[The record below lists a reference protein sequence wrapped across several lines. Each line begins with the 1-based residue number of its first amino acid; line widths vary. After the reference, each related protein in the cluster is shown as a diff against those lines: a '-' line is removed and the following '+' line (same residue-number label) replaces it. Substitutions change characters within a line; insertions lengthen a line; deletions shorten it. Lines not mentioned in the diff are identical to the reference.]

1 MHVTHDCP
9 TARAVWAAVADTWE
23 AATTEPLDITDPTL
37 TVLGLRP
44 QPPVGA
50 LGSDRARYYARE
62 PAWRLLHAVT
72 LLKLH
77 QARTRAHMAYHDPK
91 GPREPRQAKPRHILR
106 AIRQR
111 CAHRLCYEHAKSVHS
126 TRTEP
131 KTGPRQGAWY
141 AFHKH
146 WLATG
151 VASMAKGG
159 RPRLHLLTSAPPASP
174 AAPGSTHLRVGV
186 ALTPA
191 RGKRPT
197 ASAWALE
204 AHDIGPGGAQTERL
218 RASGA
223 IATAATHPAHGGRR

>member
-1 MHVTHDCP
+1 
-9 TARAVWAAVADTWE
+9 
-23 AATTEPLDITDPTL
+23 
-37 TVLGLRP
+37 
-44 QPPVGA
+44 
-50 LGSDRARYYARE
+50 
-62 PAWRLLHAVT
+62 
-72 LLKLH
+72 
-77 QARTRAHMAYHDPK
+77 MAYHDPK

-204 AHDIGPGGAQTERL
+204 AHDNLPPTGVYVRL
-218 RASGA
+218 ATRADDVAKFQFGRGNLPSVEQLRR
-223 IATAATHPAHGGRR
+223 PAHLVRVVR